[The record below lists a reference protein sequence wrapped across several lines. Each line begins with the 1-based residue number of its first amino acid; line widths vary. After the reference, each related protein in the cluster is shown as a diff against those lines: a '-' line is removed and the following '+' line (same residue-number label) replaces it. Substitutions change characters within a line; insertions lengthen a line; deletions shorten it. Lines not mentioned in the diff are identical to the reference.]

1 FRRSTSRSSRSMVPF
16 PPERSPTMPRSRRRP
31 DSASRRALTHALPA
45 GRACG
50 WQGSGAGPA
59 AGAEGMLASLGQPPG
74 DVASR
79 GVCPGKSGCFA
90 VPEEVM
96 YWLYLAT
103 LVFLLIASYAH
114 HRTSADA
121 GMQPVPGTVEST
133 AYRWFG
139 GGLATLGI
147 LALLGWGFAAYAW
160 WVPLVSLAVASLVA
174 GLVYAVLPL
183 GVTLVLVAFPLAV
196 GSGIAM
202 VLTL

>member
-1 FRRSTSRSSRSMVPF
+1 
-16 PPERSPTMPRSRRRP
+16 
-31 DSASRRALTHALPA
+31 
-45 GRACG
+45 
-50 WQGSGAGPA
+50 
-59 AGAEGMLASLGQPPG
+59 
-74 DVASR
+74 
-79 GVCPGKSGCFA
+79 
-90 VPEEVM
+90 M

-160 WVPLVSLAVASLVA
+160 RVPLVSLAVASLVA